1 MHGRKLYGVRFD
13 DRNGR
18 KLDAVCVWSLV
29 ARKAVGAEK
38 SAFGNRLHTGHW
50 IKASNTSTVGQG
62 GDRFDAGPAD
72 ESCGVGGHVADGVD
86 VEVLAFAEPSDDDAS
101 RGDLPHCVDEGEFAS
116 LAANITLRDEARDR
130 AIERMVDCA
139 CAAARGGDAF
149 EQIDDDRV
157 RRRLRDIPARDSEF
171 HRVVTPKAIFATVQV
186 ESVVDSANGQPV
198 APAGTNEMTAAD
210 ERPRANGAR
219 RAWQLSARVGLHEIV
234 AVVSAFLIYFLIR
247 GLVVGRAG
255 EAMVRG
261 FNVIDLEQRL
271 HIYWE
276 LEMQSWIL
284 DHYWMIKVAN
294 GIYFW
299 GHMPLIILTAGWLYT
314 RHRPAYRLAR
324 NAFLASGAIGVV
336 IYWAFPVA
344 PPRLIPFGG
353 FIDTMAAF
361 DRVGYNAQET
371 QAFVNEFAAI
381 PSLHFGWS
389 LLLGVIVAYEGKRPL
404 FWLLGAVWPIAMFFS
419 VIMTGNHF
427 ILDAVAGGIVSFAG
441 LGVAWLISRYQ
452 PGVEHWIRDK
462 LWHVESPDAR

>member
-1 MHGRKLYGVRFD
+1 M
-13 DRNGR
+13 
-18 KLDAVCVWSLV
+18 A
-29 ARKAVGAEK
+29 
-38 SAFGNRLHTGHW
+38 
-50 IKASNTSTVGQG
+50 
-62 GDRFDAGPAD
+62 P
-72 ESCGVGGHVADGVD
+72 
-86 VEVLAFAEPSDDDAS
+86 
-101 RGDLPHCVDEGEFAS
+101 
-116 LAANITLRDEARDR
+116 
-130 AIERMVDCA
+130 
-139 CAAARGGDAF
+139 
-149 EQIDDDRV
+149 
-157 RRRLRDIPARDSEF
+157 
-171 HRVVTPKAIFATVQV
+171 V
-186 ESVVDSANGQPV
+186 ESEAI
-198 APAGTNEMTAAD
+198 AIAD
-210 ERPRANGAR
+210 NATKATGAR

-234 AVVSAFLIYFLIR
+234 VVVSAFLVYFLIR

-284 DHYWMIKVAN
+284 DHYWMIKVMN
-294 GIYFW
+294 GLYFW
-299 GHMPLIILTAGWLYT
+299 GHMPLIIVTAGWLYA

-336 IYWAFPVA
+336 IYWVFPVA

-389 LLLGVIVAYEGKRPL
+389 LLLGVIVAYEGKRPA
-404 FWLLGAVWPIAMFFS
+404 FWVLGAIWPIAMFFS

-427 ILDAVAGGIVSFAG
+427 ILDTVAGGIVSFAG
-441 LGVAWLISRYQ
+441 LGIAWLILRYQ
-452 PGVEHWIRDK
+452 SAGEHWIRET
-462 LWHVESPDAR
+462 LGQPEAPVPG